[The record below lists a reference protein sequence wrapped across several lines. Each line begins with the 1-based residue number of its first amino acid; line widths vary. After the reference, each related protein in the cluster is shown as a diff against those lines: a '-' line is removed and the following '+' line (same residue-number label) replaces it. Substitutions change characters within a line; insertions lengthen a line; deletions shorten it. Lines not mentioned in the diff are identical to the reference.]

1 MRDRIVSEEIEWL
14 CSFIRRDPKSGWV
27 EYGLSPNEAIYSAL
41 KQKHAPHSYSDLYL
55 RNGSRFYTDTGGHL
69 ETALPE
75 CTGPKEVLKYEKWS
89 ERLMCW
95 IAKEFRS
102 VGEYVFHKKNCGDNL
117 AHSRGCH
124 ENYQSD
130 AVFGTWLN
138 ESAKILNNSQNPVID
153 KRMNYLV
160 SFLITR
166 QILTG
171 SGGIML
177 YSRINRGPDRYVIS
191 PRTHFINTVFSSAT
205 TEAAGDK
212 RAIINIRDQPLADT
226 DRYWRNHFIL
236 GDANMSE
243 IATFLKLGV
252 TSCILEMI
260 EEGYYNENLCLY
272 NITEAVGLL
281 KRISKDLTL
290 RNVGI
295 RLADGVY
302 YNVLEVQEKF
312 FEDIKRYLEYTSHG
326 SEKLEILERGQ
337 EVLACLKRDD
347 EKSYSQSDWK
357 IKLRMIQKYMNAK
370 SLPLNHPRIR
380 ALDLN
385 YHSPDPEKSLYYFLK
400 NRAGSQIESLVSESE
415 ISDADKFPPL
425 SRAKLRVFTQKLC
438 DELGLPYY
446 VSWNCCAFRVGRIM
460 ESSMFYEKKL
470 WMPDPKAFSVL
481 ALNLEKN
488 FDAINYLNSL
498 KPNAIVIT

>member
-14 CSFIRRDPKSGWV
+14 CSFRRSPEFTWK
-27 EYGLSPNEAIYSAL
+27 EYGQSPYEEIHRAL
-41 KQKHAPHSYSDLYL
+41 RLKHAPHSYGDLYL
-55 RNGSRFYTDTGGHL
+55 KNGSRIYTDTGGHF

-75 CTGPKEVLKYEKWS
+75 CVSPKEVLRYEKWS
-89 ERLMCW
+89 ERLVCW
-95 IAKEFRS
+95 IAKEFRNA
-102 VGEYVFHKKNCGDNL
+102 GECVFHKKSSDDNL

-130 AVFGTWLN
+130 AMFVPLLN
-138 ESAKILNNSQNPVID
+138 ESEKILRTSQNPVID
-153 KRMNYLV
+153 KRINYLV
-160 SFLITR
+160 LFLITR
-166 QILTG
+166 QIFTG

-177 YSRINRGPDRYVIS
+177 YSRINRGLDRYVIS
-191 PRTHFINTVFSSAT
+191 PRTHFIDAVISGAT
-205 TEAAGDK
+205 TEAVGNK
-212 RAIINIRDQPLADT
+212 RPIIHIRNEPLADG
-226 DRYWRNHFIL
+226 DKYWRNHFIL
-236 GDANMSE
+236 GDANMSDVS
-243 IATFLKLGV
+243 IFLKLGV

-260 EEGYYNENLCLY
+260 EEGFYNENLCLY
-272 NITEAVGLL
+272 NIAEAVGLF

-312 FEDIKRYLEYTSHG
+312 CEDFKRYLEHISHG
-326 SEKLEILERGQ
+326 SEKLEILERYQ
-337 EVLACLKRDD
+337 EILTCLKTDD

-357 IKLRMIQKYMNAK
+357 IKLRMIQNYMDVK
-370 SLPLNHPRIR
+370 PLPLNHPRIR

-385 YHSPDPEKSLYYFLK
+385 YHSPDPEKGLYYLLK

-415 ISDADKFPPL
+415 ISDADKFPPF
-425 SRAKLRVFTQKLC
+425 SRAKLRVFVQKLC
-438 DELGLPYY
+438 DELGLP
-446 VSWNCCAFRVGRIM
+446 CCASWDHCVFRIGRIM
-460 ESSMFYEKKL
+460 ESATFYEKKL
-470 WMPDPKAFSVL
+470 WMPDPKAFSVS
-481 ALNLEKN
+481 ALNFEKN